1 MRGQRGVIGGL
12 LVTLVGIGSLL
23 WWVTAGAQ
31 PQTTWQRAQAD
42 KKLQIVMA
50 SGYPP
55 FSFIGEDGKQT
66 GFDTD
71 LAYEFAKRNGLELVV
86 KLVAFEGVV
95 PALIGKQTD
104 MVVSI
109 WATDQRRQVVNFSD
123 TYWVAGLSFVTLK
136 DKPMINSMEE
146 AAGKTIGVLQGGF
159 SQRFLT
165 QNAPKAILKAYK
177 GGPVEILSDLAIGRV
192 DATFDDRDVA
202 SYYLRT
208 QPGKYQFGTKLFGEG
223 QYAWAI
229 RKEDP
234 DLLEA
239 ANKFLAE
246 AKKDGTIDRLAKK
259 WSIGPNAVQ

>member
-1 MRGQRGVIGGL
+1 MERRRRGLGAVVALVVIGPL
-12 LVTLVGIGSLL
+12 AWL
-23 WWVTAGAQ
+23 VTAGAQ
-31 PQTTWQRAQAD
+31 QTTWQRAQTE

-109 WATDQRRQVVNFSD
+109 YATDQRRQVVNFSD
-123 TYWVAGLSFVTLK
+123 AYWVAGLSFVTLK
-136 DKPMINSMEE
+136 DKPAMNSMDD

-159 SQRFLT
+159 SQRFLS
-165 QNAPKAILKAYK
+165 QNAPKVTLKAYK

-192 DATFDDRDVA
+192 DGAFEDRDVA
-202 SYYLRT
+202 AYYLRT
-208 QPGKYQFGTKLFGEG
+208 QPGKYQFGSRLFGEG

-229 RKEDP
+229 RKDDP

-246 AKKDGTIDRLAKK
+246 AKKDGTIDGLAKK
-259 WSIGPNAVQ
+259 WHIGPAATQ

>member
-1 MRGQRGVIGGL
+1 MVRRRELLGAMVALVVIGPL
-12 LVTLVGIGSLL
+12 AWL
-23 WWVTAGAQ
+23 WTAGAQ
-31 PQTTWQRAQAD
+31 QTTWQRAQTE

-71 LAYEFAKRNGLELVV
+71 LAYEFAKRSGLELVV

-104 MVVSI
+104 MIVSI
-109 WATDQRRQVVNFSD
+109 YATDQRRQVVNFSEA
-123 TYWVAGLSFVTLK
+123 YWVAGLSFVTPK
-136 DKPMINSMEE
+136 DKPAINSMDE

-165 QNAPKAILKAYK
+165 QNAPKAVLKAYK

-192 DATFDDRDVA
+192 DAAFEDRDVA
-202 SYYLRT
+202 AYYLRT
-208 QPGKYQFGTKLFGEG
+208 QPGKYQFGSRLFGEG

-229 RKEDP
+229 RKEDT

-239 ANKFLAE
+239 ANKFLTE
-246 AKKDGTIDRLAKK
+246 AKSDGTIDRLAKK
-259 WSIGPNAVQ
+259 WHIGPAATQ

>member
-1 MRGQRGVIGGL
+1 MRWTGWRRAAVTGAILAGL
-12 LVTLVGIGSLL
+12 LAGLT
-23 WWVTAGAQ
+23 TARAQ
-31 PQTTWQRAQAD
+31 QSTWQRVMAE

-55 FSFIGEDGKQT
+55 FSFIGENGKQT

-71 LAYEFAKRNGLELVV
+71 LAEEFAKKNGVELVV
-86 KLVAFEGVV
+86 KLVAFEGVI

-109 WATDQRRQVVNFSD
+109 YATDARRQVVNFSD
-123 TYWVAGLSFVTLK
+123 AYWKAGLSFVTLK
-136 DKPMINSMEE
+136 GKPGISSLDE
-146 AAGKTIGVLQGGF
+146 ASGKTIGVLQGGF

-165 QNAPKAILKAYK
+165 QNAPGAVLKAYK
-177 GGPVEILSDLAIGRV
+177 GGPVEILQDLAIGRV
-192 DATFDDRDVA
+192 DGAFEDRDVA

-208 QPGKYQFGTKLFGEG
+208 QPGKYQFSDKLFGEG

-229 RKEDP
+229 RKEDG
-234 DLLEA
+234 DLVQA
-239 ANKFLAE
+239 ANKFLGE
-246 AKKDGTIDRLAKK
+246 ASRDGTIDRLAKK

>member
-1 MRGQRGVIGGL
+1 MGKHRTIIVG
-12 LVTLVGIGSLL
+12 TLVAVGLAILGSF
-23 WWVTAGAQ
+23 VVARAQ
-31 PQTTWQRAQAD
+31 QSTWQRVQAD

-71 LAYEFAKRNGLELVV
+71 LAYEFAKRSGVELVV

-109 WATDQRRQVVNFSD
+109 YATDKRREVVNFTD
-123 TYWVAGLSFVTLK
+123 TYWTAGLSFVTLK
-136 DKPMINSMEE
+136 DKPMISSMEE
-146 AAGKTIGVLQGGF
+146 ASGKTIGVLQGGF
-159 SQRFLT
+159 SQRYLT
-165 QNAPKAILKAYK
+165 ENAPKAVLKAYK

-192 DATFDDRDVA
+192 DGGFEDRDVV

-208 QPGKYQFGTKLFGEG
+208 QPGKYQFGTRLFGQG

-229 RKEDP
+229 RKEDM
-234 DLLEA
+234 DLLDA
-239 ANKFLAE
+239 ANRFISE
-246 AKKDGTIDRLAKK
+246 AKKDGTVERLAKK
-259 WSIGPNAVQ
+259 WSIGPSIN